1 LNERIDMEV
10 NMKSDENDQKKGLN
24 RRTFVKVSA
33 LGLAA
38 IAGFSPK
45 DAFAKVPKKWDSEVD
60 VVVVGA
66 GGAGFA
72 AAIEAAR
79 GGAKVVIIEKTSAV
93 GGSSLICG
101 GALAFAGTDL
111 QAEKNVKDSNE
122 LLKKDLLTVG
132 ENVNDPVQVQAYL
145 DNQLDTY
152 YWLKKLGVKFVQ
164 LTIASGM
171 SAPRSHQV
179 IPSDVIKIL
188 GDTVKSSGATLMM
201 QTSATRLIMDETT
214 GRIRG
219 VLVEQ
224 RGKKVTYG
232 ARKGVVLTS
241 GGFSLDSN
249 LLAKFVPPMSKARAM
264 VGLGCQGDGLKM
276 AWAYGADLAD
286 MPYIKATFG
295 YHPQSTSTK
304 QRAHIY
310 YKGAIIINKE
320 GKRFVNESISYKLL
334 GDAALVQTDAVAYSL
349 WDAKVREAAK
359 GDALAPV
366 MELEKIGLVF
376 QAPTIGGLAAK
387 IGVPPNVLEET
398 VKDYNSGIDRGSDA
412 FGRKTLT
419 SGFGKPSKIENP
431 SYYAFLST
439 GVILG
444 TYGGIRI
451 DGKARVIDIFG
462 QPIAGLFAAGEI
474 TGGLHGA
481 AYMTGSAFG
490 KAVIFGRIAGKS
502 VLA

>member
-1 LNERIDMEV
+1 MGSNGT
-10 NMKSDENDQKKGLN
+10 DQKKGLS
-24 RRTFVKVSA
+24 RRNFVKVSA

-38 IAGFSPK
+38 IAGLGAK
-45 DAFAKVPKKWDSEVD
+45 DVFAKVPRKWDSEWD
-60 VVVVGA
+60 VVIVGA

-79 GGAKVVIIEKTSAV
+79 AGARVLILEKTPAV
-93 GGSSLICG
+93 GGSSLLCG

-111 QAEKNVKDSNE
+111 QAGKNVKDSGE
-122 LLKKDLLTVG
+122 LLKKDLLKVG
-132 ENVNDPVQVQAYL
+132 ENVNDPVQLQAYL

-152 YWLKKLGVKFVQ
+152 EWLKKLGVKFTQ

-171 SAPRSHQV
+171 SVPRAHQV
-179 IPSDVIKIL
+179 IPPDVIKIM
-188 GDTVKSSGATLMM
+188 GDAAKGSGAVLMM
-201 QTSATRLIMDETT
+201 QTAAARLILDEKT

-219 VLVEQ
+219 VLAEQ
-224 RGKKVTYG
+224 RGKKINCG
-232 ARKGVVLTS
+232 ARKGVVLAS
-241 GGFSLDSN
+241 GGFSLNRDI
-249 LLAKFVPPMSKARAM
+249 LARFVPPMSKARAM

-276 AWAYGADLAD
+276 AWGCGADLVD

-310 YKGAIIINKE
+310 YKGAIIVNKE

-349 WDAKVREAAK
+349 WDEKVRQASK
-359 GDALAPV
+359 GDALSPV
-366 MELEKIGLVF
+366 MELEKQGLVF
-376 QAPTIGGLAAK
+376 QAPTIGELAAR
-387 IGVPPNVLEET
+387 IGAPPKALEAT
-398 VKDYNSGIDRGSDA
+398 VNDYNSGIDRGADA

-419 SGFGKPSKIENP
+419 SGFGKPTKIENP
-431 SYYAFLST
+431 PYYAFLST

-451 DGKARVIDIFG
+451 DGKARVLTIYG
-462 QPIAGLFAAGEI
+462 ESVPGLFAAGEI
-474 TGGLHGA
+474 TGGMHGA

-490 KAVIFGRIAGKS
+490 KALIFGRIAGKN
-502 VLA
+502 AAKEKGTA